1 MTNGTAIAS
10 RSTNGFARKTDLMS
24 PEQIADGWMCKKRNG
39 AKVAFDCEKMR
50 RALWKCFHAI
60 TKPAEDQTQKDV
72 DDATAVVI
80 REVVKAVVN
89 SIEAEH
95 KTEVEVEH
103 VQRLI
108 VAQLFAKGL
117 YEAGEHYQNYRE
129 EHRKKRLVKPISAE
143 VQARFDE
150 MRKHFPTD
158 LQAYQFMSKFSKWN
172 DTEKRRETWK
182 ETVYDRVLPWLLKQA
197 PQGALTADEIRELHV
212 AMYALEALPAMR
224 VTQMAGPA
232 LDRCNVGAYNC
243 AYAPVDEIFAFPEAL
258 YILMQGTGH
267 GFSVESDYISE
278 LPRVKKQKAGA
289 KPDTLV
295 VDDSTE
301 GWCDAYH
308 GLLTRLWDGH
318 DAFLDTSGVRKANTR
333 LKTKGGRASGP
344 EPLLELA
351 AFARNV
357 IKAKQGKYLDDTDAH
372 RLMCFTGRI
381 VQVGGVRRAATLSL
395 SDLDSLGMRHIKS
408 GAWWA
413 KDAFWEDG
421 RYLSMANNS
430 AVYEFD
436 EDVPVETFMDEWL
449 SLVKSHSG
457 ERGIFNRKAA
467 LRHSPK
473 RRKWGRQKPGCNP
486 CAEIL
491 LRPKQFC
498 NLSIAVARPRDTE
511 ETLTRKVRLA
521 AYFGK
526 LQSLATKFN
535 YIRPEWQKN
544 CEEERLLGVDITG
557 HADCPLLRFDTPD
570 RSALLRRLARVV
582 EEVDID
588 LSARFGCNRSAA
600 NTTVKPSGDSAVFL
614 DCASGVSARFAQ
626 HQIRWVRE
634 PKDSPV
640 AKYLVEAGV
649 KHAPAPEAKD
659 RLLVFAFP
667 KKAPEGC
674 TLRNDMTAEQQFY
687 NWLDWK
693 KNWAEHSVSAT
704 IYVEPKEWPRLGM
717 LVYENIEHITGLSFL
732 DKDNGSYTYA
742 PNEEITKEEFEKMEA
757 EFPVLNWAKVTEY
770 ETDDETTSR
779 QTMAC
784 VGQGCES

>member
-1 MTNGTAIAS
+1 MQHGTATS
-10 RSTNGFARKTDLMS
+10 PRTNGFARKTDLLS
-24 PEQIADGWMCKKRNG
+24 PEQVADGWTCIKRDGKK
-39 AKVAFDCEKMR
+39 VTFDCEKIR
-50 RALWKCFHAI
+50 RALWKCFYSTAKVADGEMENEE
-60 TKPAEDQTQKDV
+60 TKALVRD
-72 DDATAVVI
+72 I
-80 REVVKAVVN
+80 VKGVVN
-89 SIEAEH
+89 SIEAMH
-95 KTEVEVEH
+95 LKAVEVDVEH
-103 VQRLI
+103 VQRLVI
-108 VAQLFAKGL
+108 QQLWAKG
-117 YEAGEHYQNYRE
+117 YFEHAEHYQNYRE
-129 EHRKKRLVKPISAE
+129 EHRKKRKVRTVSPE
-143 VQARFDE
+143 TQARFDE
-150 MRKHFPTD
+150 MRQHFPTD
-158 LQAYQFMSKFSKWN
+158 LQAYQFMSKFSKWKE
-172 DTEKRRETWK
+172 TEKRRETWR
-182 ETVYDRVLPWLLKQA
+182 ETVFERVMPWLLKL
-197 PQGALTADEIRELHV
+197 PPPGALRPDEIDTLHRY
-212 AMYALEALPAMR
+212 MYGLKALPAMR

-232 LDRCNVGAYNC
+232 LDRCNVGCYNC

-267 GFSVESDYISE
+267 GFSVESDYVGE
-278 LPRVKKQKAGA
+278 LPKIKKQRATA

-301 GWCDAYH
+301 GWCDSYYA
-308 GLLTRLWDGH
+308 LLQRLWDGH
-318 DAFLDTSGVRKANTR
+318 DAFLDVTKVRPANAR

-344 EPLLELA
+344 DPLLELA
-351 AFARNV
+351 AFTRNV
-357 IKAKQGKYLDDTDAH
+357 IKAKQGRYLEDTDAH

-395 SDLDSLGMRHIKS
+395 SDLTSLGMRHIKS
-408 GAWWA
+408 GTCWTN
-413 KDAFWEDG
+413 DPFWEDG

-436 EDVPVETFMDEWL
+436 DEVPVDVFMDEWL
-449 SLVKSHSG
+449 ALVKSHSG
-457 ERGIFNRKAA
+457 ERGVFNRKAA

-473 RRKWGRQKPGCNP
+473 RRKWGKHKPGCNP
-486 CAEIL
+486 CAEII
-491 LRPKQFC
+491 LRPNQFC
-498 NLSIAVARPRDTE
+498 NLSIAVARPDDTE
-511 ETLTRKVRLA
+511 ETLTEKVRWA

-526 LQSLATKFN
+526 IQSLATKFK
-535 YIRPEWQKN
+535 YIRDAWRRN

-557 HADCPLLRFDTPD
+557 HADCPLLRFDTPN
-570 RSALLRRLARVV
+570 RSALLRRLALMV
-582 EEVDID
+582 EQVDID
-588 LSARFGCNRSAA
+588 LSRRFGVNRSAA

-614 DCASGVSARFAQ
+614 DCASGVSARFAK

-649 KHAPAPEAKD
+649 RHAPAPEAKD

-742 PNEEITKEEFEKMEA
+742 PNEEITAEEYDRIEG
-757 EFPVLNWAKVTEY
+757 EFPDLNWAKVTEY
-770 ETDDETTSR
+770 EEDDETTSR

-784 VGQGCES
+784 MGGGCDA